1 MELYIVLA
9 VIVVVAAILIY
20 KRKGEKEVPQGLQ
33 VFDENGNCIVDTTE
47 RISKYLG
54 SFTIDGNSDSG
65 TVVNAEIGEGDLW
78 YAFVINGIIGSQYV
92 GTGDMAIMSYPI
104 ITKGNGQLTWEYPHS
119 VSGMYRRFGVT
130 VYYGVY

>member
-33 VFDENGNCIVDTTE
+33 VFDENGNTMVDTSE
-47 RISKYLG
+47 RITKYLG
-54 SFTIDGNSDSG
+54 SFTVPTDADSG
-65 TVVNAEIGEGDLW
+65 TITNSEIGDGNLW
-78 YAFVINGIIGSQYV
+78 YTIRVDNVDVSTVWDGVIFQ
-92 GTGDMAIMSYPI
+92 YPI
-104 ITKGNGQLTWEYPHS
+104 ITKGDGMLTWSYPHS
-119 VSGMYRRFGVT
+119 TSSTYRRYGVT